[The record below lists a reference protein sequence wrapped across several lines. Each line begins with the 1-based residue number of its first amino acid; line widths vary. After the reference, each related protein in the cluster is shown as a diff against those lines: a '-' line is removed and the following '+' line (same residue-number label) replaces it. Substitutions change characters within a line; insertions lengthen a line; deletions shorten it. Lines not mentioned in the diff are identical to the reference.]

1 MIWEIKDL
9 YKDEIRCNFLVTAD
23 RKKIW
28 QADMYLLRE
37 VDRICRKYGIT
48 YFADYGTLLGA
59 VRHKGF
65 IPWDDD
71 IDIVMLRPDYEKF
84 KLVVQNELDE
94 PYFFQNMYT
103 DNCISAFARIR
114 NSKTA
119 AIGRYDNIDINQG
132 IFVDIFPLDD
142 VPDGT
147 KRQEHIFQIQM
158 EIWRTLVDEKELLL
172 DVERG
177 LQTRLSIDLL
187 KRLLKLP
194 KRECFAEFEKFCINH
209 FGASKQVDLITDSFI
224 GKQFHV
230 LSDYYSDVVYLP
242 FEGIELPAPAMY
254 HEILTCRYGDYNKL
268 VKGASQH
275 EGALFSADISYKELL
290 ECHKVFQAAVDDLQQ

>member
-1 MIWEIKDL
+1 MNWEIKNL
-9 YKDEIRCNFLVTAD
+9 YQDEMRCNFLVTAD

-28 QADMYLLRE
+28 QAEMYLLRE
-37 VDRICRKYGIT
+37 VDRICRKYDIM

-71 IDIVMLRPDYEKF
+71 IDIVMMRPDYENF
-84 KLVVQNELDE
+84 KLVVQNELHE
-94 PYFFQNMYT
+94 PYFYQNMYT
-103 DNCISAFARIR
+103 DNCISAFARVR

-119 AIGRYDNIDINQG
+119 AIGRYDVIDMNQG

-147 KRQEHIFQIQM
+147 QRQEHIFQIQM
-158 EIWRTLVDEKELLL
+158 EIWRTLVDEKELLM
-172 DVERG
+172 DMERG

-187 KRLLKLP
+187 KRLMKLP

-209 FGASKQVDLITDSFI
+209 FGASKKVDLITDSFI
-224 GKQFHV
+224 GKQCHV
-230 LSDYYSDVVYLP
+230 LREYYSDVVYLP
-242 FEGIELPAPAMY
+242 FEGIEIPAPAMY
-254 HEILTCRYGDYNKL
+254 HDILKCRYGDYNKL

-275 EGALFSADISYKELL
+275 DGALFSADISYKEILAHH
-290 ECHKVFQAAVDDLQQ
+290 EGFREVVNDVH